1 MRNGLLG
8 GIYSSRAGQRKTDW
22 AGNSSA
28 EDGLGGKYCVLGGEW
43 ADMGGHGRGMGVCV
57 GLAEIGNVSEGRSV
71 GNRAGVGNG
80 RGSFTKSGN

>member
-1 MRNGLLG
+1 MGFWAGFTLRGRDSGRQIGLET
-8 GIYSSRAGQRKTDW
+8 RARKTDW
-22 AGNSSA
+22 AGNTVFWA
-28 EDGLGGKYCVLGGEW
+28 GEW

-80 RGSFTKSGN
+80 RGSFTKSGS